1 MPGPDYLQR
10 NRTQWNTLAAEYAP
24 RAVLS
29 WAQSEPSWGIWGIPE
44 SELGLLADV
53 AGKDALEDGCGTAYV
68 SAWMKRRGAA
78 PVGLDNSPAQLA
90 TARRMQREHDLHFP
104 LVHGAAETLPFPT
117 ESFDLVFSEY
127 GAAIWSD
134 PYLWIPEAS
143 RVLRQGGELIHLG
156 NGTLLMAC
164 MPELDTDL
172 PAKHEL
178 LRDYFGMHRFE
189 WPDDESVEF
198 HLGYG
203 DWIRLFRSH
212 DLEVLDLLE
221 LRPSAGAETV
231 YDFVSAEWARRWP
244 AEQVWRVRKR

>member
-1 MPGPDYLQR
+1 MES
-10 NRTQWNTLAAEYAP
+10 LAAEYAP
-24 RAVLS
+24 RAVHS
-29 WAQSEPSWGIWGIPE
+29 WAQSDPSWGIWE
-44 SELGLLADV
+44 SLRSELGLLADV
-53 AGKDALEDGCGTAYV
+53 AGKDVLEDGCGTAYV

-78 PVGLDNSPAQLA
+78 PVGLDNSPPNWRRRGGCSASTIFTFRSFTVRQRHCPSRRRASTWSSPNTEPRSGPTLTCGFPRRAVCSARVESSFTSA
-90 TARRMQREHDLHFP
+90 TGLFSWPACRR
-104 LVHGAAETLPFPT
+104 
-117 ESFDLVFSEY
+117 
-127 GAAIWSD
+127 
-134 PYLWIPEAS
+134 
-143 RVLRQGGELIHLG
+143 
-156 NGTLLMAC
+156 
-164 MPELDTDL
+164 LDADL